1 MNKYKSPVLPISAI
15 PEIAVASMNATHRE
29 EVELINQLG
38 ELLVQATNG
47 KMDEAAIT
55 EKLNEWVEHTRQ
67 HFESEN
73 RLMEEFAFPALPVHR
88 NEHEQVFARIES
100 LQQQWLETRNPEP
113 LAEFIFLSW
122 PRWFDMHV
130 NTMDMVTAQF
140 INMRLS

>member
-1 MNKYKSPVLPISAI
+1 MSKYKSPVLPLSAI

-38 ELLVQATNG
+38 LLLEQAVSG
-47 KMDEAAIT
+47 KVDETAIT

-73 RLMEEFAFPALPVHR
+73 RLMEEFAFPALPIHR
-88 NEHEQVFARIES
+88 NEHERVLSLIES
-100 LQQQWLETRNPEP
+100 LQKKWIETRNPEP
-113 LAEFIFLSW
+113 LAEFIFTQW
-122 PRWFDMHV
+122 PQWFNMHV
-130 NTMDMVTAQF
+130 NSMDMVTAQF

>member
-15 PEIAVASMNATHRE
+15 PEIAVASMNETHRE

-38 ELLVQATNG
+38 ELLEQATNG
-47 KMDEAAIT
+47 KMDEVAIT
-55 EKLNEWVEHTRQ
+55 EKLNEWVKHTRQ

-88 NEHEQVFARIES
+88 NEHEQVFAQIES
-100 LQQQWLETRNPEP
+100 LQQKWQETRNPEP
-113 LAEFIFLSW
+113 LAEFIFINW
-122 PRWFDMHV
+122 PRWFDIHV